1 MGPLQGIR
9 VVEFAGLGPGP
20 FCGMMLADA
29 GADVV
34 RIERPRPPGDGMS
47 RLVLNPVLDRGKR
60 SIALDLRDEA
70 DREVVRRLLA
80 RADVL
85 TEGFRPGV
93 MERLGFG
100 PEPVLAANPRLVYG
114 RMTGWGQSGPYART
128 AGHDIDYI
136 AMTGA
141 LHGFGRRGELPTPPL
156 NLLGDFGGG
165 GMLLAFGLVAALLH
179 AGRTGEGQVVDAA
192 IVDGTALLTGM
203 IHGLRI
209 DGAWQDDRGV
219 NLLDGGA
226 PFYDVYACADGGFLA
241 VGALEEPFYVA
252 LITGLGL
259 AEAELPHR
267 SDPAQWPALRAVFA
281 ARVAERSR
289 AEWWEIFRGT
299 DACVAPVLDWAD
311 AAADEHNV
319 ARAVFTEVGGE
330 LQPSPAPRFGTTAAE
345 PPRPAPRLGESGAE
359 IRAELDLPPAPL
371 PGGFDVNRQELG
383 PERGG
388 FDVNRQESR

>member
-1 MGPLQGIR
+1 MGPLHGIS

-70 DREVVRRLLA
+70 DREVVSRLLD

-114 RMTGWGQSGPYART
+114 RMTGWGQSGPYAHT
-128 AGHDIDYI
+128 AGHDINYI
-136 AMTGA
+136 ALTGA
-141 LHGFGRRGELPTPPL
+141 LHAFGRADEVPAAPL

-165 GMLLAFGLVAALLH
+165 GMVLAFGLLAALLH
-179 AGRTGEGQVVDAA
+179 ARSTGEGQVVDAA
-192 IVDGTALLTGM
+192 IVDGTALLTAM
-203 IHGLRI
+203 IHGLRH
-209 DGAWQDDRGV
+209 DGAWQDERGV
-219 NLLDGGA
+219 NLLDTGA
-226 PFYDVYACADGGFLA
+226 PFYDVYVCADGRYLA
-241 VGALEEPFYVA
+241 VGALEEPFYAA
-252 LITGLGL
+252 LVSGLGL
-259 AEAELPHR
+259 VQEELPDR
-267 SDPAQWPALRAVFA
+267 SDPARWPALREVFA
-281 ARVAERSR
+281 ATLAGRTRD
-289 AEWWEIFRGT
+289 EWWAVFRGT
-299 DACVAPVLDWAD
+299 DACVAPVLDWQEAIS
-311 AAADEHNV
+311 DEHN
-319 ARAVFTEVGGE
+319 AHRGVFTEVGAQR
-330 LQPSPAPRFGTTAAE
+330 QPSPAPRFGATVAD

-359 IRAELDLPPAPL
+359 IRAELNLPPVPP
-371 PGGFDVNRQELG
+371 PGGFDVNRQESG

-388 FDVNRQESR
+388 FDVNRQESP

>member
-1 MGPLQGIR
+1 MGPLQGIK

-70 DREVVRRLLA
+70 DREVVSRLLA

-100 PEPVLAANPRLVYG
+100 PEPVLSANPRLVYG

-136 AMTGA
+136 ATTGA
-141 LHGFGRRGELPTPPL
+141 LHAFGRPSELPAPPL

-179 AGRTGEGQVVDAA
+179 ARETGEGQVVDAG

-203 IHGLRI
+203 IHGLRLE
-209 DGAWQDDRGV
+209 GAWQDERGV
-219 NLLDGGA
+219 NLLDSGA
-226 PFYDVYACADGGFLA
+226 PFYDVYRCADGGFLA
-241 VGALEEPFYVA
+241 VGALETPFYTA
-252 LITGLGL
+252 LISGLGL
-259 AEAELPHR
+259 
-267 SDPAQWPALRAVFA
+267 DPRAVPDRADPGQWPALRELFA
-281 ARVAERSR
+281 ATFASR
-289 AEWWEIFRGT
+289 TRDEWWAVFRGT
-299 DACVAPVLDWAD
+299 DACVAPVLDWEESIT
-311 AAADEHNV
+311 DEHNV
-319 ARAVFTEVGGE
+319 ARAVFSSIGGQA
-330 LQPSPAPRFGTTAAE
+330 QPSPAPRFGTTVA
-345 PPRPAPRLGESGAE
+345 PVPRPAPALDESGEA
-359 IRAELDLPPAPL
+359 IRTELGLPPSPAST
-371 PGGFDVNRQELG
+371 PGGFGQ
-383 PERGG
+383 
-388 FDVNRQESR
+388 NRQESP

>member
-1 MGPLQGIR
+1 MGPLHGVS

-70 DREVVRRLLA
+70 DREVVRRLLD

-85 TEGFRPGV
+85 SEGFRPGV

-100 PEPVLAANPRLVYG
+100 PEPVLAANPCLVYG
-114 RMTGWGQSGPYART
+114 RMTGWGQSGPYAHT

-136 AMTGA
+136 ATTGA
-141 LHGFGRRGELPTPPL
+141 LHGFGRSDEVPAPPL

-179 AGRTGEGQVVDAA
+179 ARETGEGQVVDAA

-203 IHGLRI
+203 IHGLRL
-209 DGAWQDDRGV
+209 DGEWQDERGV
-219 NLLDGGA
+219 NLLDTGA
-226 PFYDVYACADGGFLA
+226 PFYDVYVCADGRYLA
-241 VGALEEPFYVA
+241 VGALEEPFYAA
-252 LITGLGL
+252 LINGLGL
-259 AEAELPHR
+259 ESSQLPDR
-267 SDPAQWPALRAVFA
+267 ADPGNWPALRAQFA
-281 ARVAERSR
+281 AAVAGRTR
-289 AEWWEIFRGT
+289 DEWSAIFRGT
-299 DACVAPVLDWAD
+299 DACVSPVLNWQEAMS
-311 AAADEHNV
+311 DEHNRD
-319 ARAVFTEVGGE
+319 RAVFTDVGG
-330 LQPSPAPRFGTTAAE
+330 QPQPGPAPRFGTTV
-345 PPRPAPRLGESGAE
+345 PPMPRTAPAHNESGAQ
-359 IRAELDLPPAPL
+359 IRAELGLPATTV
-371 PGGFDVNRQELG
+371 PGGGCLEADR
-383 PERGG
+383 R
-388 FDVNRQESR
+388 ESS

>member
-1 MGPLQGIR
+1 M
-9 VVEFAGLGPGP
+9 VEFAGLGPGP

-34 RIERPRPPGDGMS
+34 RIERPRPAGDAMS

-60 SIALDLRDEA
+60 SIALDLRDAA
-70 DREVVRRLLA
+70 DRAVMDRLLA

-100 PEPVLAANPRLVYG
+100 PEPVLAANPSLVYG
-114 RMTGWGQSGPYART
+114 RMTGWGQSGPYAQT
-128 AGHDIDYI
+128 AGHDIGYI
-136 AMTGA
+136 ATTGA
-141 LHGFGRRGELPTPPL
+141 LHSFGRPGELPTPPL

-226 PFYDVYACADGGFLA
+226 PYYDVYACADGGFLA

-252 LITGLGL
+252 LTGGLGL
-259 AEAELPHR
+259 VEAELPNR

-281 ARVAERSR
+281 ARIAERSR

-299 DACVAPVLDWAD
+299 DACVAPVLDWAQALD
-311 AAADEHNV
+311 DEHNV
-319 ARAVFTEVGGE
+319 DRAVFTDVGGQP
-330 LQPSPAPRFGTTAAE
+330 QPSPAPRFGTTVAD
-345 PPRPAPRLGESGAE
+345 PPRPAPRLGESGSD
-359 IRAELDLPPAPL
+359 IRAELDLPPAPR
-371 PGGFDVNRQELG
+371 PGGFDVNRQESG
-383 PERGG
+383 PA
-388 FDVNRQESR
+388 S